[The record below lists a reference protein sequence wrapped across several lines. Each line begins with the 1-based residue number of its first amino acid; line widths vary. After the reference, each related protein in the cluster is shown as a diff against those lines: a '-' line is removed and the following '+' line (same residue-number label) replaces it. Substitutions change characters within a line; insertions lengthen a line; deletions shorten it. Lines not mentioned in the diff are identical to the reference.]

1 MTPTPLVIRADA
13 SAQIGAGH
21 VMRCL
26 ALAEAWARAG
36 GGKIEFAA
44 VDLPDSL
51 RRRLADCGFG
61 VVALP
66 GPAGGPEDLEA
77 TVALVSS
84 RGAAC
89 VIDGYAFGRDY
100 QQAVQRAAT
109 TLVVD
114 DGHRTEGFA
123 ADVVLDQN
131 LGASEAHY
139 APLAP
144 GAELL
149 LGTRFALLRS
159 EFLASPRPERS
170 PSGRRVLVTLGGS
183 DPAGLSEAVAR
194 ALSENPVGAE
204 GIEVCLVLGG
214 SNPRAGAIAAA
225 LADTAV
231 EVVRDARNMPELMA
245 RADLAV
251 AAAGSTCWELC
262 YSALPALLVVVADN
276 QRDIAAQ
283 LDAAGAAVN
292 LGWHEHVQPAHIATA
307 ARALLNRSPARALLS
322 QNAARLVDG
331 HGADRVATRLRE
343 AACAATVAGQ
353 PGAA

>member
-1 MTPTPLVIRADA
+1 VTPLVVRADA

-26 ALAEAWARAG
+26 ALAEAWARTG
-36 GGKIEFAA
+36 GGAVEFAA
-44 VDLPDSL
+44 AELPESL
-51 RRRLADCGFG
+51 RRRLIDGGFG

-66 GPAGGPEDLEA
+66 GPAGGPEDLAA
-77 TVALVSS
+77 TRALAAE

-89 VIDGYAFGRDY
+89 VIDGYAFGREY
-100 QQAVQRAAT
+100 QRSVQRAGT

-114 DGHRTEGFA
+114 DGHRGEGFA
-123 ADVVLDQN
+123 ADLVLDQN
-131 LGASEAHY
+131 LGAAEAHY

-170 PSGRRVLVTLGGS
+170 PGGRRVLVTLGGS
-183 DPAGLSEAVAR
+183 DPAGLSEGVAR
-194 ALSENPVGAE
+194 ALSENPVGTE
-204 GIEVCLVLGG
+204 RIEVCLVLGG
-214 SNPRAGAIAAA
+214 SNPCADAIARA
-225 LADTAV
+225 LAATEV
-231 EVVRDARNMPELMA
+231 EVVRDAWNMPELMA

-292 LGWHEHVQPAHIATA
+292 LGWHERVTPAHIATA
-307 ARALLNRSPARALLS
+307 ARALLNQSPARTLLA

-331 HGADRVATRLRE
+331 QGADRVASRLRALAE
-343 AACAATVAGQ
+343 ARLVLADDA
-353 PGAA
+353 

>member
-1 MTPTPLVIRADA
+1 MTPLLVRADA
-13 SAQIGAGH
+13 SAPIGAGH

-26 ALAEAWARAG
+26 ALAEAWVRTG
-36 GGKIEFAA
+36 GGEVTFA
-44 VDLPDSL
+44 VCELPDSL
-51 RRRLADCGFG
+51 RRRLIDCGFE

-66 GPAGGPEDLEA
+66 GPAGGPEDLAA
-77 TVALVSS
+77 TVAQASS
-84 RGAAC
+84 RSAAC

-100 QQAVQRAAT
+100 QQAVLSAAT
-109 TLVVD
+109 TLVID

-123 ADVVLDQN
+123 ADLVLDQN

-144 GAELL
+144 GAERL

-159 EFLASPRPERS
+159 EFITSPRPQRS
-170 PSGRRVLVTLGGS
+170 PGGRRVLVTLGGS
-183 DPAGLSEAVAR
+183 DPAGLSEGVAR
-194 ALSENPVGAE
+194 ALANNPVGTE
-204 GIEVCLVLGG
+204 RIDVCLVLGG
-214 SNPRAGAIAAA
+214 GTPRADAIATA
-225 LADTAV
+225 LADTGV

-262 YSALPALLVVVADN
+262 YSALPAILVVVADN
-276 QRDIAAQ
+276 QREIAAQ

-292 LGWHEHVQPAHIATA
+292 LGWHAHVTPAMLATA
-307 ARALLNRSPARALLS
+307 SRALLNQAPARATLA

-331 HGADRVATRLRE
+331 HGADRVATRLQALAQAR
-343 AACAATVAGQ
+343 ARVARDV
-353 PGAA
+353 